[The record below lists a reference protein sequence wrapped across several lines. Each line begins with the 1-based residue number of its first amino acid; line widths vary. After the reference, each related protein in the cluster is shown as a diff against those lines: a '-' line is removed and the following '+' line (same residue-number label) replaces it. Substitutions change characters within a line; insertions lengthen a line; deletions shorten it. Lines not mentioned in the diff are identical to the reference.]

1 MERDTHYNRI
11 YIDHGCKGTQEI
23 VDDLKSSNPH
33 SIRFWFKHQR
43 QLQTFAPV
51 NNVDYNPTLPTA
63 S

>member
-23 VDDLKSSNPH
+23 VDDFKSS
-33 SIRFWFKHQR
+33 
-43 QLQTFAPV
+43 
-51 NNVDYNPTLPTA
+51 NPTLPTA